1 MKSQTTHHYPPSGF
15 KPLGGYSGFKPL
27 GGYSGSKPL
36 GGYKPELLLPV
47 GNTESFFAAAEGG
60 ADALYLGL
68 KQFNARNRA
77 DNFTLI
83 QFLALLRE
91 AKKRDIK
98 VYLTLNTVIKNRELP
113 ELLNILHFLS
123 KTTVAALI
131 IQDWGIYY
139 FVKKH
144 FPNLSLHASTQMGFH
159 NSPGTLFAGKAGFER
174 VILAREL
181 TMPELQ
187 SISIQNHVD
196 LEMFIHG
203 ALCYSFSGLCLFSSY
218 IGGMGAN
225 RGFCTQP
232 CRRVFEVN
240 NEKKYLFSLK
250 DNELLNHISELTKF
264 GITSFKVE
272 GRMKSAEYVY
282 RVAKAYRTVID
293 DPGKKEE
300 AVKLLQYDMGR
311 QKTTYFAGGD
321 VRDALSGFPDTGLF
335 IGTVRESS
343 SAFIKV
349 ETSHPLETGNRI
361 RIHSSLTDERKVLK
375 IKDIQAEE
383 NNIFIIKSSF
393 QGVHKGD
400 RVFLAGLRDKKFP
413 NKFDVEEKSV
423 TDRMPENNK
432 RTILNQI
439 GKISKP
445 GKEQIFLRIGDLKW
459 LRKIRFHEING
470 LIINLPKGDWE
481 KLDISANF
489 LKKNTGKIWIELPSF
504 IPEKEV
510 SYYQTLANDILK
522 HGFNQF
528 MLSHLSQRVIIP
540 ENALCSANQN
550 IYTFN
555 DAAIMFLKE
564 QGIKNYIYPLENDLE
579 NLDQLKQ
586 RDGIVPVY
594 FYPRLFTSRM
604 PVSLDAHADN
614 DFKDDRGEN
623 FRRFVRNGITIV
635 VPDVPVSLLQYKS
648 KLTSKGFRN
657 FLIDLSFEKP
667 SGNILQKLIKRLKH
681 SEQVQPS
688 TNFNFVKG
696 LR

>member
-1 MKSQTTHHYPPSGF
+1 MAKT
-15 KPLGGYSGFKPL
+15 
-27 GGYSGSKPL
+27 
-36 GGYKPELLLPV
+36 ELLLPV

-60 ADALYLGL
+60 ADAVYLGL
-68 KQFNARNRA
+68 RQFNARNRA
-77 DNFTLI
+77 DNFTHN

-91 AKKRDIK
+91 AKKRDIN

-113 ELLNILHFLS
+113 ELLDILHFLS
-123 KTTVAALI
+123 KTTVSAII
-131 IQDWGIYY
+131 IQDWGVYY
-139 FVKKH
+139 LVKKH
-144 FPNLSLHASTQMGFH
+144 FPNLILHASTQMGFH
-159 NSPGTLFAGKAGFER
+159 NSAGTSFARKAGFER

-187 SISIQNHVD
+187 PVSTQDHVD

-203 ALCYSFSGLCLFSSY
+203 ALCYSFSGSCLFSSY

-225 RGFCTQP
+225 RGLCTQP

-250 DNELLNHISELTKF
+250 DNELINSIPELTKL

-282 RVAKAYRTVID
+282 RVAKAYRMVID
-293 DPGKKEE
+293 DHDKKDE
-300 AVKLLQYDMGR
+300 AGKLLLYDMGR
-311 QKTTYFAGGD
+311 QKTSYFAGGD
-321 VRDALSGFPDTGLF
+321 VSEALSGFPDTGLF
-335 IGTVRESS
+335 IGTVTGCS
-343 SAFIKV
+343 SAAIKI

-361 RIHSSLTDERKVLK
+361 RIHSRLTDYRKVLK

-383 NNIFIIKSSF
+383 ENMFTIKSSL
-393 QGVHKGD
+393 QEVRKGD
-400 RVFLAGLRDKKFP
+400 RVFLAGLRDRKFP
-413 NKFDVEEKSV
+413 DKFETPEKPV
-423 TDRMPENNK
+423 TVGMPENNK
-432 RTILNQI
+432 RAILNKT
-439 GKISKP
+439 GKLSKP

-459 LRKIRFHEING
+459 MRKIRFDEING
-470 LIINLPKGDWE
+470 LIINLPKEDW
-481 KLDISANF
+481 KDLDTSAHY
-489 LKKNTGKIWIELPSF
+489 LKKNAGKIWIELPTF

-510 SYYQTLANDILK
+510 SYYQTLVYDMLKND
-522 HGFNQF
+522 FNQF
-528 MLSHLSQRVIIP
+528 MLGHLSQRVIIP
-540 ENALCSANQN
+540 SNALCSTNEN
-550 IYTFN
+550 VYPFN
-555 DAAIMFLKE
+555 DAAIMFLNE
-564 QGIKNYIYPLENDLE
+564 QNIRNYIYPFENDFE

-586 RDGIVPVY
+586 RDGIVPLY
-594 FYPRLFTSRM
+594 FYPRLFYSRM
-604 PVSLDAHADN
+604 PVNIDTQGGI
-614 DFKDDRGEN
+614 DFRDDRGEH

-635 VPDVPVSLLQYKS
+635 VPNVPVSLLQYKS
-648 KLTSKGFRN
+648 KLVSKGFRK

>member
-1 MKSQTTHHYPPSGF
+1 MA
-15 KPLGGYSGFKPL
+15 
-27 GGYSGSKPL
+27 
-36 GGYKPELLLPV
+36 KPELLLPV
-47 GNTESFFAAAEGG
+47 GNTESFFAAAEGS
-60 ADALYLGL
+60 ADAVYLGL

-113 ELLNILHFLS
+113 ELLDILHFLS
-123 KTTVAALI
+123 KTTVSSLI
-131 IQDWGIYY
+131 IQDWGVYY
-139 FVKKH
+139 LVKKH
-144 FPNLSLHASTQMGFH
+144 FPNLVLHASTQMGFH
-159 NSPGTLFAGKAGFER
+159 NSAGTSFAGKAGFER

-181 TMPELQ
+181 TMSELQ

-225 RGFCTQP
+225 RGLCTQP

-240 NEKKYLFSLK
+240 NEKTYLFSLK
-250 DNELLNHISELTKF
+250 DNELINRIPELIKL

-311 QKTTYFAGGD
+311 QKTGYFAGGD

-343 SAFIKV
+343 SAVIKV
-349 ETSHPLETGNRI
+349 ETPHPLKTGNRI

-375 IKDIQAEE
+375 IKDIQAEG
-383 NNIFIIKSSF
+383 NNLFIIKSSF
-393 QGVHKGD
+393 QGVSEGD
-400 RVFLAGLRDKKFP
+400 RVFLAGLRDQKFP
-413 NKFDVEEKSV
+413 NKFDINEKPVSAK
-423 TDRMPENNK
+423 MPENNK
-432 RTILNQI
+432 RAILNKT
-439 GKISKP
+439 GKRLKP

-459 LRKIRFHEING
+459 LRKIRFDEING
-470 LIINLPKGDWE
+470 LIINLPKGDWK
-481 KLDISANF
+481 KLDTSAHF
-489 LKKNTGKIWIELPSF
+489 LKRNAGKIWMELPSF

-528 MLSHLSQRVIIP
+528 MLGHLSQKVIIP
-540 ENALCSANQN
+540 ANALCSTNEN
-550 IYTFN
+550 VYTFN

-564 QGIKNYIYPLENDLE
+564 QSIKNYIYPMENDFE
-579 NLDQLKQ
+579 NLDQHKQ
-586 RDGIVPVY
+586 RDGIVPLY
-594 FYPRLFTSRM
+594 FYPRLFYSRM
-604 PVSLDAHADN
+604 PVSLDDSAGN
-614 DFKDDRGEN
+614 DFRDDRGEN
-623 FRRFVRNGITIV
+623 FRRFVLNGITIV